1 MKGFSPNGKYF
12 ICSGPEDC
20 CCWNV
25 ADWSLVFHIEERVD
39 IIHGPRRKLM
49 GIRHDD
55 KIRLWSDEIISEY
68 NDEFELEEEVQESGA
83 N

>member
-1 MKGFSPNGKYF
+1 
-12 ICSGPEDC
+12 
-20 CCWNV
+20 
-25 ADWSLVFHIEERVD
+25 
-39 IIHGPRRKLM
+39 M